1 MDHRT
6 PSPTRLL
13 APAALVAFGVIF
25 LIVLFSTSGG
35 EGGSAPDQGVNESGQ
50 IEEAPE
56 EKPADAGSTKK
67 SYTVESGDTLD
78 SIAEKTE
85 VDVDELQTLNP
96 DLDPQALVAGQK
108 IKLRE

>member
-1 MDHRT
+1 MVH
-6 PSPTRLL
+6 S
-13 APAALVAFGVIF
+13 
-25 LIVLFSTSGG
+25 
-35 EGGSAPDQGVNESGQ
+35 Q
-50 IEEAPE
+50 
-56 EKPADAGSTKK
+56 PADAGSTKK